1 MLSSVLLS
9 KDQMVVVM
17 ANKLP
22 DWAIREPESLMRK
35 LLWTRKNTSRFEE
48 NVWWPGILFLVQQF
62 SVDLRLAGIALRT
75 ENAGEPTWRLE
86 HRQLTFGRSGGR
98 EAQSLTGLA
107 PFENFDPAASE
118 RCSPTDLPARNVTAP
133 ASLQLLLSF
142 YFSLSPCQNSNQ
154 QRSTHLGG

>member
-1 MLSSVLLS
+1 
-9 KDQMVVVM
+9 MVAWDTVSR
-17 ANKLP
+17 P
-22 DWAIREPESLMRK
+22 AILDLR
-35 LLWTRKNTSRFEE
+35 
-48 NVWWPGILFLVQQF
+48 F

-75 ENAGEPTWRLE
+75 ENDGEPTWRLE

-118 RCSPTDLPARNVTAP
+118 RCSPTDLPARNVTAT
-133 ASLQLLLSF
+133 STLQLLLF
-142 YFSLSPCQNSNQ
+142 YFSLSMSNSNQ

>member
-22 DWAIREPESLMRK
+22 DWAIRELESLMRK

-48 NVWWPGILFLVQQF
+48 NGWWPGILFLVQQF

-75 ENAGEPTWRLE
+75 TGSDGEPTWRLE
-86 HRQLTFGRSGGR
+86 HRELTYGQV
-98 EAQSLTGLA
+98 A
-107 PFENFDPAASE
+107 
-118 RCSPTDLPARNVTAP
+118 VK
-133 ASLQLLLSF
+133 
-142 YFSLSPCQNSNQ
+142 
-154 QRSTHLGG
+154 HKV